1 MEREEVDSL
10 AKAGDVQ
17 VMETRM
23 AVDLVGEDGAEV
35 LGLMQEVL
43 LFLNRRCQKSQ
54 QLNCLLEAVDPRPA
68 EEINAHVDIRMNVR

>member
-23 AVDLVGEDGAEV
+23 AFDLVGEDGAEV
-35 LGLMQEVL
+35 
-43 LFLNRRCQKSQ
+43 
-54 QLNCLLEAVDPRPA
+54 
-68 EEINAHVDIRMNVR
+68 